1 MGAVPG
7 APDNADQTDLK
18 VGGHCMRRYLGSFR
32 VMQLLALCSALP
44 LPAVAAAAADEE
56 ALEEI
61 TVTAT
66 RRAQNLQEIGIAVT
80 ALGSETLR
88 ELAITNTNEL
98 MNATPGLR
106 LQEGGGGPLL
116 GLMSIRG
123 VAQNDFAG
131 HIEAPNALYV
141 DEVYQPAISSS
152 IQQFYDVDR
161 IEVLKGPQ
169 GTLFGRNATGGLVH
183 ILTKRPTDHFEGYAS
198 VGTGSYRQFR
208 AEGMLNVP
216 FADGVSGR
224 VSLLRNRADGYFRNA
239 VGPDLNEED
248 TSAGRVQLSL
258 QPNER
263 FEALFSG
270 SIYKIGPMHTGAA
283 YATAG
288 TPDADGLGVPL
299 PPGSPTAFG
308 YVDADGDPFTGAFD
322 NPGNIERRQED
333 ASAHLGYT
341 FANGVALR
349 SITSYSKLKS
359 RYVED
364 NDLSPVP
371 FTVFRQNADAH
382 YFTQELRLEGG
393 AGRARWTGG
402 AFYLDTD
409 GRYMQGFDIQALGTT
424 LQADYTLATRSWS
437 LFGQGEF
444 DLAERWK
451 LTAGTR
457 YTHDHKDY
465 DYQRSCSGLCFLFTV
480 PGSIGAVGQVV
491 DSHGEGDWSGR
502 LALDFKPRAG
512 QLYYASINRGYKAF
526 NYNAGFSGMAPLAGA
541 RFRGETLLA
550 YELGTKLQFW
560 SNRARF
566 NGAVFYYDYA
576 NYQAFDQR
584 GLNFT
589 LFNADARVYGADFE
603 LTLRPG
609 AGFTLELGSALL
621 HTRVSDVPIGASR
634 VDREAPQSPHF
645 TLMAAIAKDFDLGFG
660 RLAVSTNGA
669 YTSRNYSQLT
679 NAPVTHIPSDF
690 VMNARVALSDP
701 RERYELAVSAKN
713 LLNRKR
719 VVYAFDI
726 TGPPLGLVENT
737 MAPPRWITVEARA
750 RF

>member
-1 MGAVPG
+1 M
-7 APDNADQTDLK
+7 
-18 VGGHCMRRYLGSFR
+18 SSWR
-32 VMQLLALCSALP
+32 VVLLAGMCGAQALP
-44 LPAVAAAAADEE
+44 AFAASAAAGDE
-56 ALEEI
+56 LEEI

-66 RRAQNLQEIGIAVT
+66 RREQNLQQVSIAVT
-80 ALGSETLR
+80 ALGSEALR

-183 ILTKRPTDHFEGYAS
+183 ILTKRPGDHFEGYAAA
-198 VGTGSYRQFR
+198 GAGSYRQFR

-216 FADGVSGR
+216 LAEGVSGR
-224 VSLLRNRADGYFRNA
+224 ISLLRNRADGYFRNA
-239 VGPDLNEED
+239 IGPDLNEEN
-248 TSAGRVQLSL
+248 TTAGRVQLSL
-258 QPNER
+258 RPNER
-263 FEALFSG
+263 FDALLSG
-270 SIYKIGPMHTGAA
+270 SVYKIGPMHTGAA

-288 TPDADGLGVPL
+288 TPDANGLGVPL
-299 PPGSPTAFG
+299 PPGTPTAFG

-333 ASAHLGYT
+333 VAAHLGYT
-341 FANGVALR
+341 FANGLALR

-402 AFYLDTD
+402 AYYLDTD
-409 GRYMQGFDIQALGTT
+409 GSYLQGFDIQALGTT

-437 LFGQGEF
+437 GFGQGEF
-444 DLAERWK
+444 DVGEHLT
-451 LTAGTR
+451 LTAGAR
-457 YTHDHKDY
+457 YTHEQKDY
-465 DYQRSCSGLCFLFTV
+465 DYLRSCSGLCFLFTA
-480 PGSIGAVGQVV
+480 PGSIGAAGRVV
-491 DSHGEGDWSGR
+491 DSHSEGDWSGR
-502 LALDFKPRAG
+502 LSLDYKPRPG
-512 QLYYASINRGYKAF
+512 QLYYVSINRGYKAF
-526 NYNAGFSGMAPLAGA
+526 NYNAGFAGLAPLAGV

-550 YELGTKLQFW
+550 YEVGTKLQFW

-566 NGAVFYYDYA
+566 NGAAFYYDYS

-609 AGFTLELGSALL
+609 AGFTFELGSALL
-621 HTRVSDVPIGASR
+621 HTRVSEVPIGAGR
-634 VDREAPQSPHF
+634 VEREAPQSPHF
-645 TLMAAIAKDFDLGFG
+645 TLMAAITKDFDLGFG
-660 RLAVSTNGA
+660 RLAVSTSGA
-669 YTSRNYSQLT
+669 YTGRNYSQLT
-679 NAPVTHIPSDF
+679 NAPVTHIPVDF
-690 VMNARVALSDP
+690 VMNARVAFSDP
-701 RERYELAVSAKN
+701 RERYELSVSAKN
-713 LLNRKR
+713 LLDRER